1 MPRSDRV
8 RRVIGGLWLVAAI
21 LAAGLLRPAGPAAA
35 ETLLSEEAARTA
47 LEREYGV
54 EVLRITADEQD
65 GVPVFLVRVMNPGGN
80 FNEAFQVNT
89 LVVDRRTGKLVPQ
102 FRHGASGTR
111 DRSGTRRETSEDVG
125 PVLRRESIP

>member
-1 MPRSDRV
+1 MPTSDRP
-8 RRVIGGLWLVAAI
+8 RKVIGELCLVAAI
-21 LAAGLLRPAGPAAA
+21 LVAALPRPAAA
-35 ETLLSEEAARTA
+35 QTLLSEAAARTA

-65 GVPVFLVRVMNPGGN
+65 DIPVFLVRVMNPGGN

-89 LVVDRRTGKLVPQ
+89 LVVDRKTGKLVPQ

-111 DRSGTRRETSEDVG
+111 DRSGTLRETSENVG